1 MFSTTTLAATLLLFV
16 LGSTTVLLSLIR
28 RDSRLQRLALGFM
41 VAGFVAQT
49 LWIGGICVRTKH
61 PPLTNLPEIA
71 AFLAWTILLVQFALF
86 FRYRVQAAAF
96 FVYPLALLL
105 MTVSALVHE
114 HYAPLDASL
123 RSNLFVAHLF
133 LSTVGVA
140 ALLVGLAFALLYHLQ
155 QRSLKSKRRGPLY
168 DWIPSLSVCEV
179 VSYRALAI
187 GFAIYTVGLL
197 AGVVWSYRTTTELF
211 SPRAKEIGA
220 LLAWILSAVLL
231 QSYISGSH
239 RSHRTIVVSAAM
251 FISIV
256 IAIFGIRHA

>member
-61 PPLTNLPEIA
+61 PPLTNLREIA
-71 AFLAWTILLVQFALF
+71 AFLAWTILLVQFGLF

-140 ALLVGLAFALLYHLQ
+140 ALRRAKIPSWPAIAPVVVMLIGVATAFAST
-155 QRSLKSKRRGPLY
+155 R
-168 DWIPSLSVCEV
+168 
-179 VSYRALAI
+179 YRASAEPAMVILA
-187 GFAIYTVGLL
+187 A
-197 AGVVWSYRTTTELF
+197 AGAV
-211 SPRAKEIGA
+211 
-220 LLAWILSAVLL
+220 AVLDRWL
-231 QSYISGSH
+231 P
-239 RSHRTIVVSAAM
+239 RRARVS
-251 FISIV
+251 
-256 IAIFGIRHA
+256 